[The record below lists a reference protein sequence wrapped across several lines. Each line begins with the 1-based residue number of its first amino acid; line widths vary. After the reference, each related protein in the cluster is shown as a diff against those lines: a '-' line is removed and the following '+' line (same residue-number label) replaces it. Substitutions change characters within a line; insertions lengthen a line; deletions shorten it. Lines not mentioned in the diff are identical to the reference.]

1 MKNRVDESVSRGN
14 ETSEM
19 AIVISQ
25 VKILRTGTK
34 KYQRVERFKKHLKAG
49 RGGLGE
55 GLDVKGEG
63 AGGD

>member
-1 MKNRVDESVSRGN
+1 
-14 ETSEM
+14 M

-34 KYQRVERFKKHLKAG
+34 QYQRGERFKKHLIAG
-49 RGGLGE
+49 LGGLGE
-55 GLDVKGEG
+55 GLDVKDEG